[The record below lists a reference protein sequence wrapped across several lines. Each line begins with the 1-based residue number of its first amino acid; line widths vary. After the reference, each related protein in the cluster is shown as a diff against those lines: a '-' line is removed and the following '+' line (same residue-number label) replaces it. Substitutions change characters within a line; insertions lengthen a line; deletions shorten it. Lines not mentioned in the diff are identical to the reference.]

1 MYNIVFSLL
10 LAIVT
15 FVVVSLLM
23 SPIAAIVPAVLV
35 LGLAM
40 FLLTRRISKKME
52 AEMAEL
58 LPMIQQRRL
67 KDAVD
72 HIKELKRRYGR
83 WQVLLAKQLDAQLGM
98 LQYLQMKWDSA
109 LPLLE
114 RGRWR
119 NWTAQV
125 AIGCIHHRKG
135 RKDEAWKAFKE
146 AAGSG
151 GKEVIVYL
159 VWATLLT
166 RAGLRSEALEV
177 VNNGMVVLPDNELLK
192 KLKNNI
198 ANKRKIQVSQF
209 PESWYQFFPE
219 DYATQHVMRG
229 RKGALPAHMQVPQ
242 PKMRG
247 SAFRKR

>member
-1 MYNIVFSLL
+1 MYNIVISLL
-10 LAIVT
+10 LAIIT
-15 FVVVSLLM
+15 FVTVSLLM
-23 SPIAAIVPAVLV
+23 SPIAAIFPAILV
-35 LGLAM
+35 LGLAL
-40 FLLTRRISKKME
+40 FLLTRRVSKKME
-52 AEMAEL
+52 AEMAKL
-58 LPMIQQRRL
+58 LPMIQGRRL
-67 KDAVD
+67 KEAVE
-72 HIKELKRRYGR
+72 HIEDLKRRYGR

-98 LQYLQMKWDSA
+98 LQYLQMKWDPA

-114 RGRWR
+114 KGRWR

-125 AIGCIHHRKG
+125 AIGCIHYRKG
-135 RKDEAWKAFKE
+135 RKNEAWKSFTE

-151 GKEVIVYL
+151 RKELIIYL

-166 RAGLRSEALEV
+166 RAAMRSEAMEV
-177 VNNGMVVLPDNELLK
+177 VNNGLVALPDNELLK

-198 ANKRKIQVSQF
+198 ANKRKIKVKQF

-229 RKGALPAHMQVPQ
+229 RKGALPAHMQMQQ

-247 SAFRKR
+247 STFRKH